1 MTLPRLALLVAASA
15 ALQAQT
21 YDVVILHGR
30 VMDPETRL
38 DAVRNVGIRAGRVAA
53 ITTGDI
59 QGRETIEAKGLV
71 VAPGFIDLHSH
82 GQDDENYHYKAHDG
96 VTTALELEVGVWP
109 VKPWYGARQGKSLV
123 NFGASS
129 GHIASTM
136 AVLHDTGQFLPRD
149 NAINLAPTAQQ
160 QSEIESHVVEG
171 LHDGALG
178 IGMGIA
184 YLPKTSREQIFDL
197 FRVAARFH
205 RPCFVH
211 MRFNG
216 TGEPG
221 VVDAVQEVIADAQS
235 AGASLHI
242 VHITSMA
249 VRQTP
254 LCLRM
259 IDGARAHGLDVTT
272 EMYPYTA
279 GSTALESAVFDPG
292 WQERLGISYDGLQW
306 AATGE
311 RLTRETF
318 DKYRKQGGWVII
330 HSIPEEVV
338 RQGMANNDVMFASDG
353 RMQHGT
359 GHPRSAGTYARVL
372 GYYVREQ
379 HALTLMDALRRMTL
393 LPARRLEKFTPA
405 MSRKGRLQQGSDADI
420 TVFDPKTVI
429 DKATFEK
436 PAQYSEGIQYVLVG
450 GTPVIRDGKF
460 VSGVAPGRGIVA
472 AP

>member
-1 MTLPRLALLVAASA
+1 MKLFRFALLVLAPV
-15 ALQAQT
+15 ALRAQS

-53 ITTGDI
+53 VTTDEI

-82 GQDDENYHYKAHDG
+82 GQDDENYHFKAHDG

-109 VKPWYGARQGKSLV
+109 VKPWYGERQGKALI
-123 NFGASS
+123 NYGASS
-129 GHIASTM
+129 GHIAATM
-136 AVLHDTGQFLPRD
+136 AVLHDSGLFLPRD
-149 NAINLAPTAQQ
+149 NAVNLAPTAEQQ
-160 QSEIESHVVEG
+160 KEIEAHVVEG
-171 LHDGALG
+171 LDDGALG

-184 YLPKTSREQIFDL
+184 YMPKTTREQIFNL
-197 FRVAARFH
+197 FQVAAHYH

-211 MRFNG
+211 MRYNG

-221 VVDAVQEVIADAQS
+221 VVDAVQEVVADAQA

-249 VRQTP
+249 LGQTP

-279 GSTALESAVFDPG
+279 ASTALESAVFDPG

-330 HSIPEEVV
+330 HAIPESVV
-338 RQGMANNDVMFASDG
+338 RQGMADAGVMFASDG
-353 RMQHGT
+353 RLQNGT

-393 LPARRLEKFTPA
+393 LPARRLEKASPA
-405 MSRKGRLQQGSDADI
+405 MRRKGRLQQGSDADI

-429 DKATFEK
+429 DKATFDK
-436 PAQYSEGIQYVLVG
+436 PAQYSGGIEYVLVG
-450 GTPVIRDGKF
+450 GTPVIRGGKF
-460 VSGVAPGRGIVA
+460 VDGAAPGRGITA
-472 AP
+472 TR